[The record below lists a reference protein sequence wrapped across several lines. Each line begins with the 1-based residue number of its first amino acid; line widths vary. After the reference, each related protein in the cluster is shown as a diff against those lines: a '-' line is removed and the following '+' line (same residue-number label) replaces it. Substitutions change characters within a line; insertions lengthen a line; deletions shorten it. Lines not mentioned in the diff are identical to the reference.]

1 MEVSFISL
9 FQENSFGLWA
19 SLISMVCFGIADSFW
34 KPPIYALGPVK
45 TIFYRNLIVVPV
57 VWIILYAVEGKFKIS
72 WNDPVK
78 YALIIS
84 AFSYLGLYFFSKAQ
98 EKGQIS
104 VVVPVSSLN
113 TMITMLVSIITLQ
126 GAINNIS
133 LIGIIIALL
142 GMILIKPSNTG
153 KDWMQSQ
160 TGFRFALI
168 CAVFWGYSYAY
179 NYLVVTFTGIFLFS
193 VILETSILVLSGLHL
208 LVSRQSLA
216 SHIDVKSTSFKG
228 LLIIGFFGA
237 IGTTA
242 MNIGLDKAAINTVC
256 GIVSLA
262 PIISVA
268 IGVLYYKERL
278 SLKQGI
284 AIMLIFSGIFTIAYF
299 RHY

>member
-1 MEVSFISL
+1 MI
-9 FQENSFGLWA
+9 
-19 SLISMVCFGIADSFW
+19 CFGIADSFW

-45 TIFYRNLIVVPV
+45 TIFYRNLIIVPI
-57 VWIILYAVEGKFKIS
+57 VWIILFSMEGKVKIN
-72 WNDPVK
+72 WGDPVK

-98 EKGQIS
+98 ERGLIS

-133 LIGIIIALL
+133 LVGIIVALI
-142 GMILIKPSNTG
+142 GMVLIKPGNTG
-153 KDWMQSQ
+153 KEWMQSQ

-193 VILETSILVLSGLHL
+193 VLLETSILVLSGFHL
-208 LVSRQSLA
+208 LVSKQSFSA
-216 SHIDVKSTSFKG
+216 KIPANSSAFKG

-237 IGTTA
+237 LGTTA

-262 PIISVA
+262 PIISVV
-268 IGVLYYKERL
+268 IGVLHYKEKL
-278 SLKQGI
+278 SLKQSV